1 MPTDDLEGVEGTE
14 LAQVSST
21 ERYRQQ
27 LIEWL
32 IEATQMSESVMM
44 HMFQGRSDLEGT
56 YALLSRLLHLLIHFE
71 PKVAFGGDKTS
82 DLKKSFEDFKPWIF
96 KPSIPIEDSKEA
108 DRIPELFYL
117 IRTCYERFGLT
128 KF

>member
-1 MPTDDLEGVEGTE
+1 
-14 LAQVSST
+14 
-21 ERYRQQ
+21 
-27 LIEWL
+27 
-32 IEATQMSESVMM
+32 MM

-82 DLKKSFEDFKPWIF
+82 DLKESFEDFKPWIF